1 MYLGTIDVGARRKII
16 LLIGDEPL
24 GLDKEEYEDYSES
37 EPEQLYGAPAL
48 GEYGFPEEAK
58 NFLKISYTNL

>member
-1 MYLGTIDVGARRKII
+1 MYLGPIGVGARRKIM

-24 GLDKEEYEDYSES
+24 GLNDEEYEDYSES

-48 GEYGFPEEAK
+48 GEYSYPEEAK
-58 NFLKISYTNL
+58 NFLKNILY